1 MNALC
6 RFHDNSAG
14 STPAFCKLHYYINA
28 LNRCSIRLLVD
39 ARIEPRTITT
49 FGWTVKR
56 ANHWARV
63 ELIHFK
69 LYPVVEV
76 HSQLH
81 NAGVHIPAPTPLLF
95 QKAIKECSDR

>member
-1 MNALC
+1 MRTAGFVNSLYMLYDSSSSSTSCTLQAAL
-6 RFHDNSAG
+6 
-14 STPAFCKLHYYINA
+14 LYNA

-39 ARIEPRTITT
+39 ARIEPRTIAT

-76 HSQLH
+76 QS
-81 NAGVHIPAPTPLLF
+81 
-95 QKAIKECSDR
+95 